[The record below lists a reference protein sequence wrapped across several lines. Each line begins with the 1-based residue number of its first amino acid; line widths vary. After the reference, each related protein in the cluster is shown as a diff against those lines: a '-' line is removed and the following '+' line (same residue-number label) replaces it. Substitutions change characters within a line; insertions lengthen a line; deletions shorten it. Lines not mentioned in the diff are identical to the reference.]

1 MVFPSDVTG
10 VISRR
15 LLVENREGVSS
26 IARHGGSRVIDPNF
40 SLPVRTEFVTRSG
53 EGVEI
58 GKQYFLRTVTY
69 HLTGKVKKI
78 VGKFLILSNASWIA
92 DSGRFSE
99 AMKKG
104 IDKQANAEIEPFS
117 EDVIVNT
124 DSITDACVYPYQ
136 LPDDVK

>member
-1 MVFPSDVTG
+1 MKTDRIVELLLEVLKEKSSNDVEVT
-10 VISRR
+10 
-15 LLVENREGVSS
+15 SS
-26 IARHGGSRVIDPNF
+26 E
-40 SLPVRTEFVTRSG
+40 LPF
-53 EGVEI
+53 EI